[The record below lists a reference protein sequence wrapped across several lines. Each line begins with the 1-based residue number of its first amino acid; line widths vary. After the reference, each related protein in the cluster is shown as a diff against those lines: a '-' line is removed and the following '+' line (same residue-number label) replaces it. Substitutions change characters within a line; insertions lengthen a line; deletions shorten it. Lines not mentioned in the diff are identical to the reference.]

1 MYVKTILDEKGR
13 NVVTGGPQLTVRQ
26 AAVYLH
32 ENHIGAIVI
41 VDRNDRIA
49 GIATE
54 RDIVAAVARN
64 GAECLDKPI
73 SSIMWGNVHRC
84 GENQTVDE
92 LMEMMSKRMLA
103 DVPKADVVVTNPTH
117 IAVALSYN
125 TSEAPAP
132 IVLAK
137 GADHLAEK
145 IKEIARENRIP
156 IRENVPLARALYKST
171 EVGDMIPEELYKAV
185 ASVLAS
191 IWKLKPKAGKP

>member
-64 GAECLDKPI
+64 GAECMDKPI
-73 SSIMWGNVHRC
+73 SSIMWGNVYRC
-84 GENQTVDE
+84 EEDQGVNE
-92 LMEMMSKRMLA
+92 LMEMMSKLRARHIPVEKDGRL
-103 DVPKADVVVTNPTH
+103 VGIVSIGDVVKSH
-117 IAVALSYN
+117 IRAIQH
-125 TSEAPAP
+125 EADA
-132 IVLAK
+132 
-137 GADHLAEK
+137 
-145 IKEIARENRIP
+145 IKAYI
-156 IRENVPLARALYKST
+156 S
-171 EVGDMIPEELYKAV
+171 
-185 ASVLAS
+185 S
-191 IWKLKPKAGKP
+191 

>member
-92 LMEMMSKRMLA
+92 LMEMMSKLRARHIPVEKEGRL
-103 DVPKADVVVTNPTH
+103 VGIISIGDVVKSH
-117 IAVALSYN
+117 IRAIQH
-125 TSEAPAP
+125 EADA
-132 IVLAK
+132 
-137 GADHLAEK
+137 
-145 IKEIARENRIP
+145 IKAYI
-156 IRENVPLARALYKST
+156 S
-171 EVGDMIPEELYKAV
+171 G
-185 ASVLAS
+185 
-191 IWKLKPKAGKP
+191 

>member
-92 LMEMMSKRMLA
+92 LMEMMSKLRARHIPVEKEGRL
-103 DVPKADVVVTNPTH
+103 VGIISIGDVVKSH
-117 IAVALSYN
+117 IRAIQH
-125 TSEAPAP
+125 EAEA
-132 IVLAK
+132 
-137 GADHLAEK
+137 
-145 IKEIARENRIP
+145 IKAYI
-156 IRENVPLARALYKST
+156 S
-171 EVGDMIPEELYKAV
+171 G
-185 ASVLAS
+185 
-191 IWKLKPKAGKP
+191 

>member
-49 GIATE
+49 GIVTE
-54 RDIVAAVARN
+54 RDVVAAIARN

-84 GENQTVDE
+84 DEEQSVEE
-92 LMEMMSKRMLA
+92 LMEMMSTLRARHIPVEKDGRL
-103 DVPKADVVVTNPTH
+103 VGIISIGDVVKSH
-117 IAVALSYN
+117 IRAIKH
-125 TSEAPAP
+125 EAEA
-132 IVLAK
+132 
-137 GADHLAEK
+137 
-145 IKEIARENRIP
+145 IKAYIA
-156 IRENVPLARALYKST
+156 
-171 EVGDMIPEELYKAV
+171 G
-185 ASVLAS
+185 
-191 IWKLKPKAGKP
+191 

>member
-13 NVVTGGPQLTVRQ
+13 NVVTGGPQLTVKQ

-73 SSIMWGNVHRC
+73 SSIMWGNVYRC
-84 GENQTVDE
+84 GENQSVND
-92 LMEMMSKRMLA
+92 LMEMMSKLRARHIPVEKEGRL
-103 DVPKADVVVTNPTH
+103 VGIVSIGDVVKSH
-117 IAVALSYN
+117 IRAIQH
-125 TSEAPAP
+125 EAEA
-132 IVLAK
+132 
-137 GADHLAEK
+137 
-145 IKEIARENRIP
+145 IKAYI
-156 IRENVPLARALYKST
+156 S
-171 EVGDMIPEELYKAV
+171 
-185 ASVLAS
+185 S
-191 IWKLKPKAGKP
+191 

>member
-1 MYVKTILDEKGR
+1 MYVKTIVDEKGR

-41 VDRNDRIA
+41 LDRNDRIA

-84 GENQTVDE
+84 GESQTVDE
-92 LMEMMSKRMLA
+92 LMEMMSTLRARHIPVEKDGRL
-103 DVPKADVVVTNPTH
+103 VGIISIGDVVKSH
-117 IAVALSYN
+117 IRAIQH
-125 TSEAPAP
+125 EADA
-132 IVLAK
+132 
-137 GADHLAEK
+137 
-145 IKEIARENRIP
+145 IKAYIA
-156 IRENVPLARALYKST
+156 
-171 EVGDMIPEELYKAV
+171 G
-185 ASVLAS
+185 
-191 IWKLKPKAGKP
+191 

>member
-49 GIATE
+49 GILTE
-54 RDIVAAVARN
+54 RDIVAAIARN

-92 LMEMMSKRMLA
+92 LMEMMSTLRARHIPVEKDGRL
-103 DVPKADVVVTNPTH
+103 VGIISIGDVVKSH
-117 IAVALSYN
+117 IRAIQH
-125 TSEAPAP
+125 EADA
-132 IVLAK
+132 
-137 GADHLAEK
+137 
-145 IKEIARENRIP
+145 IKAYIA
-156 IRENVPLARALYKST
+156 
-171 EVGDMIPEELYKAV
+171 G
-185 ASVLAS
+185 
-191 IWKLKPKAGKP
+191 

>member
-1 MYVKTILDEKGR
+1 MYVKSILDEKGR

-41 VDRNDRIA
+41 LDRNDRIA

-92 LMEMMSKRMLA
+92 LMEMMSTLRARHIPVEKDGRL
-103 DVPKADVVVTNPTH
+103 VGIISIGDVVKSH
-117 IAVALSYN
+117 IRAIQH
-125 TSEAPAP
+125 EADA
-132 IVLAK
+132 
-137 GADHLAEK
+137 
-145 IKEIARENRIP
+145 IKAYIA
-156 IRENVPLARALYKST
+156 S
-171 EVGDMIPEELYKAV
+171 
-185 ASVLAS
+185 
-191 IWKLKPKAGKP
+191 

>member
-13 NVVTGGPQLTVRQ
+13 NVVTGGPQLTVKQ

-49 GIATE
+49 GIVTE

-84 GENQTVDE
+84 DENQTVE
-92 LMEMMSKRMLA
+92 GLMEMMSKLRARHIPVEKEGRL
-103 DVPKADVVVTNPTH
+103 VGIISIGDVVKSH
-117 IAVALSYN
+117 IRAIKH
-125 TSEAPAP
+125 EAEA
-132 IVLAK
+132 
-137 GADHLAEK
+137 
-145 IKEIARENRIP
+145 IKAYI
-156 IRENVPLARALYKST
+156 S
-171 EVGDMIPEELYKAV
+171 G
-185 ASVLAS
+185 
-191 IWKLKPKAGKP
+191 

>member
-32 ENHIGAIVI
+32 ENHIGAIVV

-84 GENQTVDE
+84 GENQTVNE
-92 LMEMMSKRMLA
+92 LMEMMSKLRARHIPVEKEGRL
-103 DVPKADVVVTNPTH
+103 VGIVSIGDVVKSH
-117 IAVALSYN
+117 IK
-125 TSEAPAP
+125 TIEREAA
-132 IVLAK
+132 A
-137 GADHLAEK
+137 
-145 IKEIARENRIP
+145 IKAYI
-156 IRENVPLARALYKST
+156 T
-171 EVGDMIPEELYKAV
+171 G
-185 ASVLAS
+185 
-191 IWKLKPKAGKP
+191 

>member
-41 VDRNDRIA
+41 LDRNDRIA

-92 LMEMMSKRMLA
+92 LMEMMSTLRARHIPVEKDGRL
-103 DVPKADVVVTNPTH
+103 VGIISIGDVVKSH
-117 IAVALSYN
+117 IRAIQH
-125 TSEAPAP
+125 EADA
-132 IVLAK
+132 
-137 GADHLAEK
+137 
-145 IKEIARENRIP
+145 IKAYIA
-156 IRENVPLARALYKST
+156 
-171 EVGDMIPEELYKAV
+171 G
-185 ASVLAS
+185 
-191 IWKLKPKAGKP
+191 

>member
-1 MYVKTILDEKGR
+1 MYVKSILDEKGR

-26 AAVYLH
+26 AAVYLN

-41 VDRNDRIA
+41 LDRNDRIA

-92 LMEMMSKRMLA
+92 LMEMMSTLRARHIPVEKDGRL
-103 DVPKADVVVTNPTH
+103 VGIISIGDVVKSH
-117 IAVALSYN
+117 IRAIQH
-125 TSEAPAP
+125 EADA
-132 IVLAK
+132 
-137 GADHLAEK
+137 
-145 IKEIARENRIP
+145 IKAYIA
-156 IRENVPLARALYKST
+156 S
-171 EVGDMIPEELYKAV
+171 
-185 ASVLAS
+185 
-191 IWKLKPKAGKP
+191 